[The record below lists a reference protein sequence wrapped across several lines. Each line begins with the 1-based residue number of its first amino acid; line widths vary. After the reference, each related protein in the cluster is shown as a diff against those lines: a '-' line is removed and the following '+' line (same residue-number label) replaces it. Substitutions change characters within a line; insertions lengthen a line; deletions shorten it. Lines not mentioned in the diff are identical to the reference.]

1 MFFLFPFAPDN
12 LVSRDG
18 FGRPVPCQAAHSKF
32 SVRRDSSRF
41 PRRLPFI
48 YFFNR
53 HKTPSGQS
61 RVYRATQL
69 RTDGVH
75 CRESAIRRHRASSP
89 QGSSSGGCCLF
100 RYHHRPTFVR
110 LASLFPHLL
119 LVYQY
124 VLNRHTMCG
133 TESTRGY
140 VEPSKTQGGKKQRR
154 VILQYWRVKWV
165 VCITPVQ

>member
-1 MFFLFPFAPDN
+1 MYGQDFQQSMNQPGKVANPARGQLNRKACMMFFLFPFAPDN

-32 SVRRDSSRF
+32 SVRLNLVLTQGIPPDFRGGFHLFISSTAI
-41 PRRLPFI
+41 RRQ
-48 YFFNR
+48 
-53 HKTPSGQS
+53 PSGQS

-110 LASLFPHLL
+110 LASLL
-119 LVYQY
+119 
-124 VLNRHTMCG
+124 HTSCWYM
-133 TESTRGY
+133 Y
-140 VEPSKTQGGKKQRR
+140 
-154 VILQYWRVKWV
+154 
-165 VCITPVQ
+165 